1 MDSPKPPTPLNSQ
14 NTLSVIKGFGWGSL
28 NLENFWLYISF
39 VLLSLNFTT
48 KITLRH
54 LVPMSMNKNLR
65 AKTTKYFSKNVE
77 MRKICEKSNLSFIR
91 VIKKSS
97 FDQCFLAYMVKIFP
111 KIIWS
116 RFLVPRS
123 CSYFLLAVQLYCVR
137 HKIFWPCQCY

>member
-14 NTLSVIKGFGWGSL
+14 STLSVIKGFGWGSL